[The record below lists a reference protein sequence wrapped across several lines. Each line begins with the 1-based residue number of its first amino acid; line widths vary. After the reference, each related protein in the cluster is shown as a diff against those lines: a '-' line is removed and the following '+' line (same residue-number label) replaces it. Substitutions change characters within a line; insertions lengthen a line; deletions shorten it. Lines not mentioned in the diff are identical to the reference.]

1 MGDGVPPVGEV
12 LRGRGPVLVYR
23 SRIGEGTPVVVKRV
37 VEVQDTEALRRFER
51 ERRFTHLL
59 PHPALPRLLGEG
71 ENWIAFEA
79 LEDALPEPPVVPSV
93 VAALLARLADALA
106 YIHARG
112 VVHRD
117 VKPAHVLFRGETP
130 VLIDFGIAGTPGDDL
145 QREELSGTPAW
156 MAPEQLTGGA
166 VGPEADLWSLAAL
179 GLFLLTGQK
188 PYSGD
193 AEAVVCRRIA
203 GEQPAFAVPDALEH
217 DEPDL
222 LRLLRTGLGEA
233 AKRPSV
239 ADFVRLLA
247 VRRLPG

>member
-1 MGDGVPPVGEV
+1 MGEGAPPVGEV

-23 SRIGEGTPVVVKRV
+23 SRIGDGTPVVVKRL
-37 VEVQDTEALRRFER
+37 VEVQDSVAQRRFDR
-51 ERRFTHLL
+51 ERRFAHLL
-59 PHPALPRLLGEG
+59 PHPSLPRLLGEG
-71 ENWIAFEA
+71 DDWIAFEA
-79 LEDALPEPPVVPSV
+79 LEDTLPGSPVVPSL
-93 VAALLARLADALA
+93 VAALLFRLADALA

-156 MAPEQLTGGA
+156 MAPEQLAGGA

-193 AEAVVCRRIA
+193 AEAVLRRRIA
-203 GEQPAFAVPDALEH
+203 GEPPAFVVPVALEH
-217 DEPDL
+217 EEPDL
-222 LRLLRTGLGEA
+222 LRLLRAGLGEA
-233 AKRPSV
+233 ARRPSA

-247 VRRLPG
+247 VRRSPS

>member
-1 MGDGVPPVGEV
+1 MGEGAPPVGEV
-12 LRGRGPVLVYR
+12 LRGRGPALVYH
-23 SRIGEGTPVVVKRV
+23 SRIGEGTPVVVKRM
-37 VEVQDTEALRRFER
+37 VEAQDSVARRRFER
-51 ERRFTHLL
+51 ERRFAHLL
-59 PHPALPRLLGEG
+59 PHPALPRLLAEG
-71 ENWIAFEA
+71 VDWIAFEA
-79 LEDALPEPPVVPSV
+79 LEDALPTPPIAAAAVG
-93 VAALLARLADALA
+93 ALLCRLADALA

-156 MAPEQLTGGA
+156 MAPEQLAGGP
-166 VGPEADLWSLAAL
+166 VGPEADLWSLTAL
-179 GLFLLTGQK
+179 GLFLLTGEK

-193 AEAVVCRRIA
+193 AETVLRRRIA
-203 GEQPAFAVPDALEH
+203 GEQPAFVIPDALEH

-222 LRLLRTGLGEA
+222 LHLLRAGLGEA
-233 AKRPSV
+233 AKRPSA

-247 VRRLPG
+247 IRRSPG